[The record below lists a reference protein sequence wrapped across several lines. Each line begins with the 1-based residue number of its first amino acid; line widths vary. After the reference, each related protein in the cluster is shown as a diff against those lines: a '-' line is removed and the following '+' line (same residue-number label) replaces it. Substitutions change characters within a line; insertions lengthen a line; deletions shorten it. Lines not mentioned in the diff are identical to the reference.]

1 MDKRILKQYR
11 HIDAEIKDI
20 RYRINSAQSEINSL
34 GIVSD
39 CVKGTR
45 RDGTYGN
52 IPITGYPRPE
62 YDRKKDALDR
72 SIALLQEKE
81 AELAQMMEQAEK
93 YIESVPKSDL
103 RTMFRLYYIDGLTW
117 VQVAHRMNEL
127 FGKRR
132 MKFTEDG
139 CRMRN
144 KRFFEEN

>member
-11 HIDAEIKDI
+11 NIDAEIKDI
-20 RYRINSAQSEINSL
+20 QSRIKSTQRKINNL

-45 RDGTYGN
+45 LDGTYGN

-62 YDRKKDALDR
+62 YDRKKEALGKN
-72 SIALLQEKE
+72 IALLEKKE

-93 YIESVPKSDL
+93 YIESIHQSEL

-127 FGKRR
+127 FGKRS